1 MTGYANMNTNM
12 NSTNTLGRRLQSRFY
27 EQGYGTLADKTRARV
42 LVSRA
47 EQKRN
52 MPAKKKNTRANTRT
66 VTREER
72 VMDAIAKTSGRRIE
86 VKTLE
91 VKDNT
96 KHYRKKTRFPISAI
110 MMTLMFGMV
119 LAFVVHSSVRINE
132 ANTELSEL
140 QAGIALQ
147 NAELRALEIEL
158 ETKNDLRVI
167 ENIAVNELGMI
178 KKENIDK
185 EYITLSEEDSV
196 LLVHDTKSEDEQNSK
211 GNGLLS
217 AFSERLGQLAE
228 YFR

>member
-1 MTGYANMNTNM
+1 MTGYADMDMNNPTP
-12 NSTNTLGRRLQSRFY
+12 LGRRLQSKFY

-52 MPAKKKNTRANTRT
+52 MPAKKKNTRANART
-66 VTREER
+66 ATHEER
-72 VMDAIAKTSGRRIE
+72 VMDAIVKTSGRRIE

-91 VKDNT
+91 NKDTT
-96 KHYRKKTRFPISAI
+96 KNYRKKTRFPITAVL
-110 MMTLMFGMV
+110 MTLIFGMV

-132 ANTELSEL
+132 ANAELSEL

-167 ENIAVNELGMI
+167 EDIAVNELGMI

-196 LLVHDTKSEDEQNSK
+196 LLEENEKQES
-211 GNGLLS
+211 GNVGLLS
-217 AFSERLGQLAE
+217 AFSDRFGQLAE

>member
-1 MTGYANMNTNM
+1 MTGYANMDLNTPNA
-12 NSTNTLGRRLQSRFY
+12 LGRRLQSRFY

-42 LVSRA
+42 LVDRA

-52 MPAKKKNTRANTRT
+52 MPAKKKNTRANNRT
-66 VTREER
+66 ATREER

-91 VKDNT
+91 T
-96 KHYRKKTRFPISAI
+96 KENVASYRKKTRFPIGAI
-110 MMTLMFGMV
+110 MITLVLCMV

-132 ANTELSEL
+132 ANSQLSEL

-147 NAELRALEIEL
+147 NAELRALEMEL

-167 ENIAVNELGMI
+167 EDIAVNELGMI

-185 EYITLSEEDSV
+185 EYISLSEEDSV
-196 LLVHDTKSEDEQNSK
+196 LLANDGGEEQENK
-211 GNGLLS
+211 NTTLLS
-217 AFSERLGQLAE
+217 AFSDRFGQLAE